1 MTSKSYKTLAA
12 TTILIVGAA
21 VAGYILYAKHKAE
34 QSRLA
39 AIVEAARLEAI
50 EDQKS
55 FRIAVIT
62 DIDHCPSREAA
73 NMDHIAQF
81 LRGAAADRAD
91 MVVSLGDNASHRLRN
106 CSETADMD
114 ARFIVN
120 ALRATSIP
128 TYFVLGDHDLAS
140 SVLSYTNWLGTIGR
154 DRTYY
159 SFDDEG
165 VHVAVLDTVLGGDPM
180 SPPCSERADCRA
192 LEDRLALLKSGP
204 YAKYKAAYPE
214 SKTTAVAEKAVLKK
228 SLDTL
233 QATIDLTRSSGTRD
247 EGRIGETQL
256 AWLEADLRATPN
268 TRIVLLTDHP
278 LFPFKG
284 PNKAYNIGNGEKVR
298 ALLESLRQNG
308 KQIVVIGGEAHLW
321 HEEVLNGIQ
330 HYIVSE
336 FRQDGG
342 SWAYFSWSADGYK
355 LEQIRH

>member
-1 MTSKSYKTLAA
+1 M
-12 TTILIVGAA
+12 
-21 VAGYILYAKHKAE
+21 
-34 QSRLA
+34 
-39 AIVEAARLEAI
+39 
-50 EDQKS
+50 
-55 FRIAVIT
+55 
-62 DIDHCPSREAA
+62 
-73 NMDHIAQF
+73 
-81 LRGAAADRAD
+81 
-91 MVVSLGDNASHRLRN
+91 SLGDNASHRLRD
-106 CSETADMD
+106 CSDTADMD

-128 TYFVLGDHDLAS
+128 TYFVLGDHDMAS
-140 SVLSYTNWLGTIGR
+140 SVLSYTNWLATIGR

-165 VHVAVLDTVLGGDPM
+165 VHVAVLDTVLGGDSM
-180 SPPCSERADCRA
+180 SPPCSERADCKA

-204 YAKYKAAYPE
+204 YAKYRAQYPE
-214 SKTTAVAEKAVLKK
+214 AKMNAVAEKAALKK

-247 EGRIGETQL
+247 VGRIGETQL

-284 PNKAYNIGNGEKVR
+284 PNKAYNTGNSEKVR
-298 ALLESLRQNG
+298 ALLENLEQSG

-321 HEEVLNGIQ
+321 HEEVLNGITY
-330 HYIVSE
+330 YIVSE

-355 LEQIRH
+355 LEQVRH